1 MCDTDSFFVLAGEN
15 QVAGYIIK
23 RVVVAFLTILLI
35 MTITFLLMNAV
46 PGSPFMTEKSTPEM
60 IARANAKYG
69 LDKPLIVQLWNYI
82 KSYLQGDL
90 GTSLK
95 MQEGTAVRKIIFEE
109 GKFALSFKLGVW
121 AVVTAVIIGVPLG
134 CLAAYNRGKALDS
147 VLRVITTLG
156 VAVPSFVL
164 CSILLIYLSVK
175 LQWLPVISGSLDTWK
190 SYVAPVIGL
199 SFYPMCY
206 VAKLTRTSMLDAI
219 NQDYIRTA
227 RAKGLKTG
235 VIIFKHALRNS
246 MIPVITY
253 LGPMTA
259 GIVTGGFVVEQT
271 FQIPG
276 LGKYFISSILNRDYP
291 IIMATTVVLA
301 TLVIIMNLVVDI
313 AYKLVDPRISLTK
326 GEG

>member
-1 MCDTDSFFVLAGEN
+1 M
-15 QVAGYIIK
+15 AGYIIK
-23 RVVVAFLTILLI
+23 RIVVAILTLLLI
-35 MTITFLLMNAV
+35 MSITFLLMNAV
-46 PGSPFMTEKSTPEM
+46 PGSPFLTEKSTPEM

-69 LDKPLIVQLWNYI
+69 LDKPLYVQLFNYI
-82 KSYLQGDL
+82 RNYLSGDM
-90 GTSLK
+90 GISLK
-95 MQEGTAVRKIIFEE
+95 MQEGTSVRKIIFEE
-109 GKFALSFKLGVW
+109 GKFALSFKLGVR
-121 AVVTAVIIGVPLG
+121 AVIAAVLIGVPLG
-134 CLAAYNRGKALDS
+134 CLAAYNRGRWVDS
-147 VLRVITTLG
+147 VLRVVTTLG

-164 CSILLIYLSVK
+164 CAVLLIFLGVK
-175 LQWLPVISGSLDTWK
+175 LKWVPVISGSLEGWK
-190 SYVAPVIGL
+190 SYIAPVIGL

-235 VIIFKHALRNS
+235 RIIFKHALRNS

-253 LGPMTA
+253 LGPLTA

-301 TLVIIMNLVVDI
+301 TLVIGMNLVVDI

>member
-1 MCDTDSFFVLAGEN
+1 M
-15 QVAGYIIK
+15 AGYIVK
-23 RVVVAFLTILLI
+23 RIIVAVLTLLLI
-35 MTITFLLMNAV
+35 MCITFLLMNAV
-46 PGSPFMTEKSTPEM
+46 PGSPFLTEKSTPEM
-60 IARANAKYG
+60 IERANAKYG
-69 LDKPLIVQLWNYI
+69 LDKPLYVQLFNYI
-82 KSYLQGDL
+82 KNYLRGDL

-95 MQEGTAVRKIIFEE
+95 MQEGTSVTKIIFKQ

-121 AVVTAVIIGVPLG
+121 AVIAAVVIGVPLG
-134 CLAAYNRGKALDS
+134 CIAAYNRGGWLDS

-164 CSILLIYLSVK
+164 CAVLLIFLSVK
-175 LQWLPVISGSLDTWK
+175 LQWTPVISGSLETWK
-190 SYVAPVIGL
+190 AYVAPVIGL

-227 RAKGLKTG
+227 KAKGLKMK
-235 VIIFKHALRNS
+235 IILFKHALRNS
-246 MIPVITY
+246 LIPVITY

-313 AYKLVDPRISLTK
+313 AYKFVDPRITLTK
-326 GEG
+326 GEN